1 MSGINTQYVMS
12 TAPEAESGFMAS
24 ALGVLACGC
33 LLVAILFPGLPTT
46 LVFCFLAAVFSF
58 YRVDIFLFAAVLL
71 LPLSPVMN
79 TGLRLHNISSLLQ
92 LSMFVGFACYQFA
105 LGVSLQS
112 WILRKGI
119 NRLAVAF
126 VLVVLA
132 CTLVFH
138 RPTTSSMRA
147 CSELVAGLCFF
158 LTLGEWVQ
166 SESQVKRILHFILA
180 SGIAVSLFGF
190 YQALIDDYGDLY
202 FWLYPKQAE
211 ILEPWTGRITSVLN
225 YSNSLAGY
233 INLVTPIA
241 VGLLLIPIGAR
252 SKILAAVSLAVCAA
266 ALLLTASRG
275 GLGSFLTILLIAAI
289 YLTQQAKTR
298 KWLLIVSLVTLAI
311 GMILVFG
318 VIRTPWAEEDPSTA
332 MRFLFWGVAG
342 VLFISSPILGIG
354 YGNFRDL
361 YDLPGIA
368 SGVFDVHNLYLQL
381 LAETGVVGFVAFGA
395 MIAFIIRQCI
405 RALRRPKRDLSTIV
419 NFAALG
425 GVIALLFHGFVD
437 FLFIVSPQFT
447 SLFWLILA
455 LVVVTE
461 RWQQNISSI
470 KTTEIA
476 NGSGL

>member
-1 MSGINTQYVMS
+1 
-12 TAPEAESGFMAS
+12 MAS
-24 ALGVLACGC
+24 GLAVLACSC
-33 LLVAILFPGLPTT
+33 LLVAVLFPGLPTT

-71 LPLSPVMN
+71 LPLSPVIN
-79 TGLRLHNISSLLQ
+79 TGLPLHNISSLLQ
-92 LSMFVGFACYQFA
+92 LSMFVGFACHQFGHGA
-105 LGVSLQS
+105 SLQT

-138 RPTTSSMRA
+138 RPTTSSLRA

-158 LTLGEWVQ
+158 LTLGEWVR
-166 SESQVKRILHFILA
+166 SEPQVKRILHFILA
-180 SGIAVSLFGF
+180 SGIVVSLFGF
-190 YQALIDDYGDLY
+190 YQALIDDYGELY

-252 SKILAAVSLAVCAA
+252 SKLLATISLVMCAG

-275 GLGSFLTILLIAAI
+275 GLGSFLAILLVAAI

-298 KWLLIVSLVTLAI
+298 KWLLIVSLVTVAV
-311 GMILVFG
+311 GMVLIFG

-342 VLFISSPILGIG
+342 VLFISSPAVGIG
-354 YGNFRDL
+354 YGNFRDI

-381 LAETGVVGFVAFGA
+381 LAETGLVGFVAFGV
-395 MIAFIIRQCI
+395 MIVSIIRRCI
-405 RALRRPKRDLSTIV
+405 KALRRSERDLTTIV

-425 GVIALLFHGFVD
+425 AVIALLLHGFVD

-461 RWQQNISSI
+461 RWQQNVNNFRE
-470 KTTEIA
+470 TEIA
-476 NGSGL
+476 SGSGR